1 MASNYYE
8 KKEEIIKLEKNILS
22 WYPFKKDAQILEI
35 NTGIEQIQDI
45 GLYDYILINGIEEK
59 ENGLE
64 EYLVFAKQHLKENGT
79 ILFTVDNKFGIQ
91 NTKTNPEYKVDD
103 KNRNLMSKEQIEEI
117 LKKQEFKNYKFYYP
131 LPNYK
136 IANIIFTDQILPNCA
151 TIYRDLTLYDENDIL
166 IFDERKVYKDIIT
179 ENAELF
185 KLFANSY
192 LVEVSNK
199 EENNIG
205 LICFGNS
212 RKEKYRMKTVISDK
226 YVYKQN
232 MYECGKEHLQNIK
245 NNIDILNKLK
255 INTLDTY
262 EEDKIISK
270 LIKET
275 PTLDKVL
282 IELFEKQ
289 EYEQFDKLIEKFIVF
304 INEKLNI
311 MQNKNKITVF
321 EKYNIS
327 IDEKIKNKLHYTEY
341 GLYDLIFQNC
351 FYMQNEF
358 YFFDQEWREEN
369 IPIEFILYR
378 AIFFLSNSKSEIDT
392 KALYKK
398 FNLTEYLKIFET
410 LENVLQK
417 QIKDEQIW
425 TRHAMNNTTVT
436 DVYNKKVHYRNLK
449 SIAEKELEEEKKSKT
464 EEIKGKDELIQKKD
478 KQIKELTQKINYMQ
492 NSKSWKATKFLRVIK
507 SKMSSERK
515 RIQNGTKK
523 KS

>member
-1 MASNYYE
+1 
-8 KKEEIIKLEKNILS
+8 
-22 WYPFKKDAQILEI
+22 
-35 NTGIEQIQDI
+35 
-45 GLYDYILINGIEEK
+45 
-59 ENGLE
+59 
-64 EYLVFAKQHLKENGT
+64 
-79 ILFTVDNKFGIQ
+79 
-91 NTKTNPEYKVDD
+91 
-103 KNRNLMSKEQIEEI
+103 
-117 LKKQEFKNYKFYYP
+117 
-131 LPNYK
+131 
-136 IANIIFTDQILPNCA
+136 
-151 TIYRDLTLYDENDIL
+151 
-166 IFDERKVYKDIIT
+166 
-179 ENAELF
+179 
-185 KLFANSY
+185 
-192 LVEVSNK
+192 
-199 EENNIG
+199 
-205 LICFGNS
+205 
-212 RKEKYRMKTVISDK
+212 
-226 YVYKQN
+226 
-232 MYECGKEHLQNIK
+232 
-245 NNIDILNKLK
+245 
-255 INTLDTY
+255 
-262 EEDKIISK
+262 
-270 LIKET
+270 
-275 PTLDKVL
+275 
-282 IELFEKQ
+282 
-289 EYEQFDKLIEKFIVF
+289 
-304 INEKLNI
+304 
-311 MQNKNKITVF
+311 
-321 EKYNIS
+321 
-327 IDEKIKNKLHYTEY
+327 
-341 GLYDLIFQNC
+341 
-351 FYMQNEF
+351 MQNEF